1 MTSTL
6 SHFTRVNPP
15 PLFFHNTFKKIY
27 HSYNVFIWHSH
38 IFCFWYHAGI
48 NILEVSGSLWA
59 LLGFHWM
66 DVWTWILGYCF
77 PPPCPLLASCS
88 TQRWP
93 PAHRNKPAE
102 IINNKMVIEFLY
114 IKTSLQNL
122 FRAQWCLLLMHQNN
136 KPTSNYMVTL
146 CWSTSS
152 QATVLS

>member
-6 SHFTRVNPP
+6 SHFTRVTPP
-15 PLFFHNTFKKIY
+15 PFFSITIFKNFIILIMYLYGIHTF
-27 HSYNVFIWHSH
+27 SAF
-38 IFCFWYHAGI
+38 I

-122 FRAQWCLLLMHQNN
+122 FWAQWCLLLMHQNN